1 MENNNDIMTE
11 DFLGFDDADFASEDL
26 DGGNQTEEQEPATE
40 ESGVSTES
48 GQAEENGGDTSQ
60 PPEDGS
66 SPQGEPLETQEDP
79 DAGLPEKITI
89 KHLKG
94 DVEIPR
100 AEIRD
105 MLSKG
110 YDYDRVREQR
120 DAAVRQM
127 EEKESQYQQRDEL
140 LRTLENVAKQA
151 GTDVAGVVK
160 RLRINLYRGNGST
173 EAEAMARVE
182 KEDAEAKL
190 QAMQKQANQARQAQE
205 QRQSRAQQ
213 EFMEFHQRFPDVKI
227 QDIPQDVIRKSASGE
242 MSLAGAYQVHLYDQL
257 KAENQRLQQTID
269 ARKQNEENRQKSL
282 GSARSAGS
290 GEKEDPF
297 LSGFTEG

>member
-26 DGGNQTEEQEPATE
+26 DGGNQTEEQEPAAE
-40 ESGVSTES
+40 ESDVSTES
-48 GQAEENGGDTSQ
+48 GQAEEPEAGGENA
-60 PPEDGS
+60 PE
-66 SPQGEPLETQEDP
+66 ETHPETNEDP

-89 KHLKG
+89 KHLRG

-100 AEIRD
+100 ADIRT

-140 LRTLENVAKQA
+140 LQTLETVAKQA

-213 EFMEFHQRFPDVKI
+213 EFMEFHKRFPDVKI

-242 MSLAGAYQVHLYDQL
+242 MSLASAYQVHLYDQL

-282 GSARSAGS
+282 GSARSAGN

>member
-26 DGGNQTEEQEPATE
+26 DGGNQTEEQEPAAE
-40 ESGVSTES
+40 ESGVSTDS
-48 GQAEENGGDTSQ
+48 GQAEEPEAGGENA
-60 PPEDGS
+60 PE
-66 SPQGEPLETQEDP
+66 ETNPETNEDP

-89 KHLKG
+89 KHLRG
-94 DVEIPR
+94 DVDIPR
-100 AEIRD
+100 ADIRT

-140 LRTLENVAKQA
+140 LQTLETVAKQA

-173 EAEAMARVE
+173 EAEALARVE

-213 EFMEFHQRFPDVKI
+213 EFMEFHQRFPDVKV

>member
-26 DGGNQTEEQEPATE
+26 DGGNQTEEQEPAAE

-48 GQAEENGGDTSQ
+48 GQAEEPEAGGENA
-60 PPEDGS
+60 PE
-66 SPQGEPLETQEDP
+66 ETHPETNEDP

-89 KHLKG
+89 KHLRG

-100 AEIRD
+100 ADIRT

-140 LRTLENVAKQA
+140 LQTLENVAKQA

-173 EAEAMARVE
+173 EAEALARVE

-205 QRQSRAQQ
+205 QRQSRAHQ
-213 EFMEFHQRFPDVKI
+213 EFMEFHQRFPDVKV

-242 MSLAGAYQVHLYDQL
+242 MSLASAYQVHLYDQL

-282 GSARSAGS
+282 GSARSAGN

>member
-26 DGGNQTEEQEPATE
+26 DGGNQTEEQEPAAE
-40 ESGVSTES
+40 ESDVSTES
-48 GQAEENGGDTSQ
+48 GQAEEPESGGENA
-60 PPEDGS
+60 PE
-66 SPQGEPLETQEDP
+66 ETHPETNEDP

-89 KHLKG
+89 KHLRG
-94 DVEIPR
+94 DVDIPK
-100 AEIRD
+100 ADIRT

-140 LRTLENVAKQA
+140 LRTLETVAKQA

-282 GSARSAGS
+282 GSARSAGN

-297 LSGFTEG
+297 LSGFAEG

>member
-1 MENNNDIMTE
+1 MENNNDIMME

-26 DGGNQTEEQEPATE
+26 DGGNQTEEQEPAAE
-40 ESGVSTES
+40 ESDVSTES
-48 GQAEENGGDTSQ
+48 GQAEEPESGGENA
-60 PPEDGS
+60 PE
-66 SPQGEPLETQEDP
+66 ETHPETNEDP

-89 KHLKG
+89 KHLRG

-100 AEIRD
+100 ADIRT

-140 LRTLENVAKQA
+140 LQTLENVAKKA

-282 GSARSAGS
+282 GSARSAGN

-297 LSGFTEG
+297 LSGFTED

>member
-1 MENNNDIMTE
+1 MENNNDIMME

-26 DGGNQTEEQEPATE
+26 DGGNQTEEQEPAAE
-40 ESGVSTES
+40 ESDVSTES
-48 GQAEENGGDTSQ
+48 GQAEEPESGGENA
-60 PPEDGS
+60 PE
-66 SPQGEPLETQEDP
+66 ETHPETKEDP

-89 KHLKG
+89 KHLRG

-100 AEIRD
+100 ADIRT

-140 LRTLENVAKQA
+140 LRTLETVAKQA

-173 EAEAMARVE
+173 EAEALARVE

-213 EFMEFHQRFPDVKI
+213 EFMEFHQRFPDVKV

-242 MSLAGAYQVHLYDQL
+242 MSLASAYQVHLYDQL

-282 GSARSAGS
+282 GSARSAGN

>member
-26 DGGNQTEEQEPATE
+26 DGGNQTEEQEPAAE
-40 ESGVSTES
+40 ESDVSTES
-48 GQAEENGGDTSQ
+48 GQAEEPESGGENA
-60 PPEDGS
+60 PE
-66 SPQGEPLETQEDP
+66 ETHPETNEDP

-89 KHLKG
+89 KHLRG
-94 DVEIPR
+94 DVDIPK
-100 AEIRD
+100 ADIRT

-140 LRTLENVAKQA
+140 LQTLENVAKQA

-269 ARKQNEENRQKSL
+269 ARKQNEENLKKTT
-282 GSARSAGS
+282 GSARSSGS
-290 GEKEDPF
+290 KTQMDDF
-297 LSGFTEG
+297 LKGFNFE

>member
-1 MENNNDIMTE
+1 MEENNDIMMD
-11 DFLGFDDADFASEDL
+11 DFLGFDDADFASDDL
-26 DGGNQTEEQEPATE
+26 DGGNQTEEQAPAAE

-48 GQAEENGGDTSQ
+48 GQADENGGDTSQ
-60 PPEDGS
+60 TTESGS
-66 SPQGEPLETQEDP
+66 SSQVDPLETQEDP

-89 KHLKG
+89 KHLRG

-100 AEIRD
+100 SDIRT

-127 EEKESQYQQRDEL
+127 EEKTSQYQQHEEML
-140 LRTLENVAKQA
+140 QTLENVAKQA
-151 GTDVAGVVK
+151 GTDVAGIVK

-190 QAMQKQANQARQAQE
+190 QTMQKQTTQAQQE
-205 QRQSRAQQ
+205 QQQRQSRAQQ
-213 EFMEFHQRFPDVKI
+213 EFMEFHKRFPDVKI
-227 QDIPQDVIRKSASGE
+227 QDIPQDVIRQSASGE
-242 MSLAGAYQVHLYDQL
+242 MSLAGAYQVHLYNQL

-282 GSARSAGS
+282 GSAKSAGN

-297 LSGFTEG
+297 LSGFTED

>member
-26 DGGNQTEEQEPATE
+26 DGGNQTEEQEPAAE
-40 ESGVSTES
+40 ESDVYTES
-48 GQAEENGGDTSQ
+48 GQAEEPESGGENA
-60 PPEDGS
+60 PE
-66 SPQGEPLETQEDP
+66 ETHPETKEDP

-89 KHLKG
+89 KHLRG

-100 AEIRD
+100 ADIRT

-140 LRTLENVAKQA
+140 LQTLENVARQA

-160 RLRINLYRGNGST
+160 RLRINLYRVNGST
-173 EAEAMARVE
+173 EAEAMSRVE

-190 QAMQKQANQARQAQE
+190 QAMQKQTTQAQQE
-205 QRQSRAQQ
+205 QQQRQSRAQQ

-282 GSARSAGS
+282 GSARSAGN

-297 LSGFTEG
+297 LSGFTED

>member
-1 MENNNDIMTE
+1 MENNNDIMLD

-26 DGGNQTEEQEPATE
+26 DGGNQTEEQEPVAE

-48 GQAEENGGDTSQ
+48 GQAEEPESGGENA
-60 PPEDGS
+60 PE
-66 SPQGEPLETQEDP
+66 ETHPETNEDP

-140 LRTLENVAKQA
+140 LQTLENVARQA

>member
-11 DFLGFDDADFASEDL
+11 DFLGFDDADFASDDL
-26 DGGNQTEEQEPATE
+26 DGGNQTEEQEPAAE
-40 ESGVSTES
+40 ESDVSTES
-48 GQAEENGGDTSQ
+48 GQAEEPEAGGENA
-60 PPEDGS
+60 PE
-66 SPQGEPLETQEDP
+66 ETHPETNEDP

-89 KHLKG
+89 KHLRG

-100 AEIRD
+100 ADIRT

-140 LRTLENVAKQA
+140 LQTLENVAKQA

-213 EFMEFHQRFPDVKI
+213 EFMEFHQRFPDVKV

-242 MSLAGAYQVHLYDQL
+242 MSLASAYQVHLYDQL

-297 LSGFTEG
+297 LSGFTED

>member
-26 DGGNQTEEQEPATE
+26 DGGNQTEEQEPAAE
-40 ESGVSTES
+40 ESDASTES
-48 GQAEENGGDTSQ
+48 GQAEEPEAGGENA
-60 PPEDGS
+60 PE
-66 SPQGEPLETQEDP
+66 ETHPETNEDP

-89 KHLKG
+89 KHLRG

-100 AEIRD
+100 ADIRT

-140 LRTLENVAKQA
+140 LQTLENVAKQA

-282 GSARSAGS
+282 GSARSAGN

>member
-26 DGGNQTEEQEPATE
+26 DGGNQTEEQEPAAE
-40 ESGVSTES
+40 ESDVSTES
-48 GQAEENGGDTSQ
+48 GQAEEPEAGGENA
-60 PPEDGS
+60 PE
-66 SPQGEPLETQEDP
+66 ETHPETNEDP

-89 KHLKG
+89 KHLRG
-94 DVEIPR
+94 DVEIPK
-100 AEIRD
+100 ADIRT

-140 LRTLENVAKQA
+140 LQTLENVAKQA

-173 EAEAMARVE
+173 EAEALARVE

-282 GSARSAGS
+282 GSARSAGN

>member
-26 DGGNQTEEQEPATE
+26 DGGNQTEEQEHAAE
-40 ESGVSTES
+40 ESDVSTES
-48 GQAEENGGDTSQ
+48 GQAEEPEAGGENA
-60 PPEDGS
+60 PE
-66 SPQGEPLETQEDP
+66 ETHPETNEDP

-89 KHLKG
+89 KHLRG
-94 DVEIPR
+94 DVDIPR
-100 AEIRD
+100 ADIRT

-127 EEKESQYQQRDEL
+127 EEKASQYQQRDEL
-140 LRTLENVAKQA
+140 LQTLENVAKQA

-297 LSGFTEG
+297 LSGFTED

>member
-26 DGGNQTEEQEPATE
+26 DGGNQTEEQEPAAE
-40 ESGVSTES
+40 ESDVSTES
-48 GQAEENGGDTSQ
+48 GQAEEPEAGGENA
-60 PPEDGS
+60 PE
-66 SPQGEPLETQEDP
+66 ETHPETNEDP

-89 KHLKG
+89 KHLRG

-100 AEIRD
+100 ADIRT

-140 LRTLENVAKQA
+140 LQTLENVAKQA

-282 GSARSAGS
+282 GSARSAGN

-297 LSGFTEG
+297 LSGFTED

>member
-26 DGGNQTEEQEPATE
+26 DGGNQTEEQEPAAE
-40 ESGVSTES
+40 ESDVSTES
-48 GQAEENGGDTSQ
+48 GQAEEPESGGENA
-60 PPEDGS
+60 PE
-66 SPQGEPLETQEDP
+66 ETHPETKEDP

-89 KHLKG
+89 KHLRG

-100 AEIRD
+100 ADIRT

-140 LRTLENVAKQA
+140 LQTLENVAKQA

-297 LSGFTEG
+297 LSGFTED

>member
-11 DFLGFDDADFASEDL
+11 DFLGFDDADFASDDL
-26 DGGNQTEEQEPATE
+26 DGGNQTEEQEPAAD
-40 ESGVSTES
+40 ESDVSTES
-48 GQAEENGGDTSQ
+48 GQAEEPEAGGENA
-60 PPEDGS
+60 PE
-66 SPQGEPLETQEDP
+66 ETHPETNEDP

-89 KHLKG
+89 KHLRG

-100 AEIRD
+100 ADIRT

-140 LRTLENVAKQA
+140 LQTLETVARQA

-242 MSLAGAYQVHLYDQL
+242 MSLASAYQVHLYDQL

-282 GSARSAGS
+282 GSARSAGN

>member
-11 DFLGFDDADFASEDL
+11 DFLGFDDADFASDDL
-26 DGGNQTEEQEPATE
+26 DGGNQTEEQEPAAE
-40 ESGVSTES
+40 ESDVSTDS
-48 GQAEENGGDTSQ
+48 GQAEEPESGGENA
-60 PPEDGS
+60 PE
-66 SPQGEPLETQEDP
+66 ETHPETNEDP

-89 KHLKG
+89 KHLRG
-94 DVEIPR
+94 DVDIPK
-100 AEIRD
+100 ADIRT

-110 YDYDRVREQR
+110 YDSDRVREQR

-140 LRTLENVAKQA
+140 LQTLENVAKQA

-205 QRQSRAQQ
+205 QRQSRAQK

-297 LSGFTEG
+297 LSGFTED

>member
-1 MENNNDIMTE
+1 MENNNDIMME

-26 DGGNQTEEQEPATE
+26 DGGNQTEEQEPAAE
-40 ESGVSTES
+40 ESDVSTES
-48 GQAEENGGDTSQ
+48 GQAEEPEAGGENA
-60 PPEDGS
+60 PE
-66 SPQGEPLETQEDP
+66 ETHPETNEDP

-89 KHLKG
+89 KHLRG

-100 AEIRD
+100 ADIRT

-140 LRTLENVAKQA
+140 LQTLETVAKQA
-151 GTDVAGVVK
+151 GTDVTGVVK

-213 EFMEFHQRFPDVKI
+213 EFMEFHKRFPDVKI

-282 GSARSAGS
+282 GSARSAGN

>member
-26 DGGNQTEEQEPATE
+26 DGGNQTEEQEPAAE
-40 ESGVSTES
+40 ESDVSTES
-48 GQAEENGGDTSQ
+48 GQAEEPEAGGENA
-60 PPEDGS
+60 PE
-66 SPQGEPLETQEDP
+66 ETHPETNEDP

-89 KHLKG
+89 KHLRG

-100 AEIRD
+100 ADIRT

-140 LRTLENVAKQA
+140 LQTLENVAKQA

-282 GSARSAGS
+282 GSARSAGN

>member
-1 MENNNDIMTE
+1 MENNNDMILE
-11 DFLGFDDADFASEDL
+11 DDFLGFDDDDFDFSED
-26 DGGNQTEEQEPATE
+26 GESNQTDAEDTQIKDQDVEAEEGQDEETASGGSEEQ
-40 ESGVSTES
+40 
-48 GQAEENGGDTSQ
+48 Q
-60 PPEDGS
+60 
-66 SPQGEPLETQEDP
+66 QEQQQQQEQTNP
-79 DAGLPEKITI
+79 DADLPEKITI

-94 DVEIPR
+94 EMEIPR
-100 AEIRD
+100 SDIRG
-105 MLSKG
+105 MLQKG
-110 YDYDRVREQR
+110 VDYDRVQKQR
-120 DAAVRQM
+120 DAAVKQLEDQTKWRQ
-127 EEKESQYQQRDEL
+127 EREDLFTALESA
-140 LRTLENVAKQA
+140 AKQS
-151 GTDVAGVVK
+151 GTDLAGIVK
-160 RLRINLYRGNGST
+160 KLRVNLYRGNGAT
-173 EAEAMARVE
+173 EAEALARVE

-282 GSARSAGS
+282 GSARSAGN

-297 LSGFTEG
+297 LSGFAEG

>member
-26 DGGNQTEEQEPATE
+26 DGGNQTEEQEPAAE
-40 ESGVSTES
+40 ESDVSTES
-48 GQAEENGGDTSQ
+48 GQAEEPESGGENA
-60 PPEDGS
+60 PE
-66 SPQGEPLETQEDP
+66 ETHPETKEDP

-89 KHLKG
+89 KHLRG

-100 AEIRD
+100 ADIRT

-140 LRTLENVAKQA
+140 LQTLENVAKQA
-151 GTDVAGVVK
+151 GTDVAGIVK

>member
-1 MENNNDIMTE
+1 MENNNDILTE
-11 DFLGFDDADFASEDL
+11 DSLGFDDADFASDDL
-26 DGGNQTEEQEPATE
+26 DGGNQTEEQEPAAE
-40 ESGVSTES
+40 ESDVSTES
-48 GQAEENGGDTSQ
+48 GQAEEPESGGENE
-60 PPEDGS
+60 PEATH
-66 SPQGEPLETQEDP
+66 PETNEDP

-89 KHLKG
+89 KHLRG

-100 AEIRD
+100 ADIRT

-140 LRTLENVAKQA
+140 LQTLENVAKQA

-297 LSGFTEG
+297 LSGFAEG

>member
-26 DGGNQTEEQEPATE
+26 DGGNQTEEQEPAAE
-40 ESGVSTES
+40 ESDVSTES
-48 GQAEENGGDTSQ
+48 GQAEEPEAGGENA
-60 PPEDGS
+60 PE
-66 SPQGEPLETQEDP
+66 ETHPETNEDP

-89 KHLKG
+89 KHLRG

-100 AEIRD
+100 ADIRT

-140 LRTLENVAKQA
+140 LQTLENVAKQA

-297 LSGFTEG
+297 LSGFTED

>member
-26 DGGNQTEEQEPATE
+26 DGGNQTEEQEPAAE

-48 GQAEENGGDTSQ
+48 GQAEEPEAGGENA
-60 PPEDGS
+60 PE
-66 SPQGEPLETQEDP
+66 ETHPETNEDP

-89 KHLKG
+89 KHLRG

-100 AEIRD
+100 ADIRT

-140 LRTLENVAKQA
+140 LQTLETVAKQA

-213 EFMEFHQRFPDVKI
+213 EFMEFHKRFPDVKI

-242 MSLAGAYQVHLYDQL
+242 MSLASAYQVHLYDQL

-282 GSARSAGS
+282 GSARSAGN

>member
-26 DGGNQTEEQEPATE
+26 DGGNQTEEQEPAAE
-40 ESGVSTES
+40 ESDVSTES
-48 GQAEENGGDTSQ
+48 GQAEEPEAGGENA
-60 PPEDGS
+60 PE
-66 SPQGEPLETQEDP
+66 ETHPETNEDP

-89 KHLKG
+89 KHLRG
-94 DVEIPR
+94 DVEIPK
-100 AEIRD
+100 ADIRT

-173 EAEAMARVE
+173 EAEALARVE

-242 MSLAGAYQVHLYDQL
+242 MSLASAYQVHLYDQL

-282 GSARSAGS
+282 GSARSAGN

>member
-26 DGGNQTEEQEPATE
+26 DGGNQTEEQEPAAE

-48 GQAEENGGDTSQ
+48 GQAEEPEAGGENA
-60 PPEDGS
+60 PE
-66 SPQGEPLETQEDP
+66 ETHPETNEDP

-140 LRTLENVAKQA
+140 LQTLENVAKQA

-213 EFMEFHQRFPDVKI
+213 EFMEFHKRFPDVKI

-242 MSLAGAYQVHLYDQL
+242 MSLASAYQVHLYDQL

>member
-26 DGGNQTEEQEPATE
+26 DGGNQTEEQEPAAE

-48 GQAEENGGDTSQ
+48 GQAEEPEAGGENA
-60 PPEDGS
+60 PE
-66 SPQGEPLETQEDP
+66 ETHPETNEDP

-89 KHLKG
+89 KHLRG

-100 AEIRD
+100 SDIRT

-140 LRTLENVAKQA
+140 LQTLENVARQA

>member
-26 DGGNQTEEQEPATE
+26 DGGNQTEEQEPAAE
-40 ESGVSTES
+40 ESDVSTES
-48 GQAEENGGDTSQ
+48 GQAEEPESGGENA
-60 PPEDGS
+60 PE
-66 SPQGEPLETQEDP
+66 ETHPETKEDP

-89 KHLKG
+89 KHLRG

-100 AEIRD
+100 ADIRT

-140 LRTLENVAKQA
+140 LQTLENVAKQA
-151 GTDVAGVVK
+151 GTDVAGIVK

-297 LSGFTEG
+297 LSGFTED

>member
-26 DGGNQTEEQEPATE
+26 DGGNQTEEQEPIAE
-40 ESGVSTES
+40 ESDVSTDS
-48 GQAEENGGDTSQ
+48 GQAEEPEAGGENA
-60 PPEDGS
+60 PEGTH
-66 SPQGEPLETQEDP
+66 PETNEDP

-89 KHLKG
+89 KHLRG
-94 DVEIPR
+94 DVDIPR
-100 AEIRD
+100 ADIRT

-120 DAAVRQM
+120 DAAVRQI

-140 LRTLENVAKQA
+140 LQTLENVAKQA

-282 GSARSAGS
+282 GSARSAGN

>member
-26 DGGNQTEEQEPATE
+26 DGGNQTEEQEPAAE
-40 ESGVSTES
+40 ESDVSTEI
-48 GQAEENGGDTSQ
+48 GQAEEPEAGGENA
-60 PPEDGS
+60 PE
-66 SPQGEPLETQEDP
+66 ETHPETNEDP

-89 KHLKG
+89 KHLRG
-94 DVEIPR
+94 DVDIPK
-100 AEIRD
+100 ADIRT

-140 LRTLENVAKQA
+140 LQTLENVAKQA

-213 EFMEFHQRFPDVKI
+213 EFMEFHKRFPDVKI

-282 GSARSAGS
+282 GSARSAGN

-297 LSGFTEG
+297 LSGFAEG

>member
-26 DGGNQTEEQEPATE
+26 DGGNQTEEQEPAAE
-40 ESGVSTES
+40 ESDVSTES
-48 GQAEENGGDTSQ
+48 GQAEEPEAGGENA
-60 PPEDGS
+60 PE
-66 SPQGEPLETQEDP
+66 ETHPETNEDP

-89 KHLKG
+89 KHLRG

-100 AEIRD
+100 ADIRT

-140 LRTLENVAKQA
+140 LQTLENVAKQA

-173 EAEAMARVE
+173 EAEALARVE

-213 EFMEFHQRFPDVKI
+213 EFMEFHQRFPDVKV

-297 LSGFTEG
+297 LSGFAEG

>member
-11 DFLGFDDADFASEDL
+11 DFLGFDDADFASDDL
-26 DGGNQTEEQEPATE
+26 DGGNQTEEQEPAAE
-40 ESGVSTES
+40 ESDVSTES
-48 GQAEENGGDTSQ
+48 GQAEEPESGGENA
-60 PPEDGS
+60 PE
-66 SPQGEPLETQEDP
+66 ETHPETNEDP

-89 KHLKG
+89 KHLRG

-100 AEIRD
+100 ADIRT

-140 LRTLENVAKQA
+140 LQTLENVAKQA

-297 LSGFTEG
+297 LSGFTED

>member
-26 DGGNQTEEQEPATE
+26 DGGNQTEEQEAAAE
-40 ESGVSTES
+40 ESDVSTES
-48 GQAEENGGDTSQ
+48 GQAEEPEAGGENA
-60 PPEDGS
+60 PE
-66 SPQGEPLETQEDP
+66 ETHPETNEDP

-89 KHLKG
+89 KHLRG
-94 DVEIPR
+94 DVDIPK
-100 AEIRD
+100 ADIRT

-140 LRTLENVAKQA
+140 LRTLETVAKQA

-173 EAEAMARVE
+173 EAEALARVE

-242 MSLAGAYQVHLYDQL
+242 MSLASAYQVHLYDQL

-282 GSARSAGS
+282 GSARSAGN

>member
-26 DGGNQTEEQEPATE
+26 DGGNQTEEQEPAAE

-48 GQAEENGGDTSQ
+48 GQAEEPEAGGENA
-60 PPEDGS
+60 PE
-66 SPQGEPLETQEDP
+66 ETHPETNEDP

-89 KHLKG
+89 KHLRG

-100 AEIRD
+100 ADIRT

-140 LRTLENVAKQA
+140 LQTLETVAKQA

-297 LSGFTEG
+297 LSGFTED

>member
-26 DGGNQTEEQEPATE
+26 DGGNQTEEQEPAAE
-40 ESGVSTES
+40 ESDVSTES
-48 GQAEENGGDTSQ
+48 GQAEEPEAGGENA
-60 PPEDGS
+60 PE
-66 SPQGEPLETQEDP
+66 ETHPETNEDP

-89 KHLKG
+89 KHLRG

-100 AEIRD
+100 ADIRT

-140 LRTLENVAKQA
+140 LQTLENVAKQA
-151 GTDVAGVVK
+151 GTDVSGVVK

-213 EFMEFHQRFPDVKI
+213 EFMEFHKRFPDVKI

-242 MSLAGAYQVHLYDQL
+242 MSLASAYQVHLYDQL

-282 GSARSAGS
+282 GSARSAGN

>member
-26 DGGNQTEEQEPATE
+26 DGGNQTEEQEPAAE
-40 ESGVSTES
+40 ESDVSTEI
-48 GQAEENGGDTSQ
+48 GQAEEPEAGGENA
-60 PPEDGS
+60 PE
-66 SPQGEPLETQEDP
+66 ETHPETNEDP

-89 KHLKG
+89 KHLRG
-94 DVEIPR
+94 DVDIPK
-100 AEIRD
+100 ADIRT

-140 LRTLENVAKQA
+140 LQTLENVAKQA

-282 GSARSAGS
+282 GSARSAGN

>member
-26 DGGNQTEEQEPATE
+26 DGGNQTEEQEPAAE
-40 ESGVSTES
+40 ESDVSTES
-48 GQAEENGGDTSQ
+48 GQAEEPEAGGENA
-60 PPEDGS
+60 PE
-66 SPQGEPLETQEDP
+66 ETHPETNEDP

-89 KHLKG
+89 KHLRG

-100 AEIRD
+100 ADIRT

-140 LRTLENVAKQA
+140 LQTLENVAKQA

-213 EFMEFHQRFPDVKI
+213 EFMEFHKRFPDVKI
-227 QDIPQDVIRKSASGE
+227 QDIPKDVIRKSASGE
-242 MSLAGAYQVHLYDQL
+242 MSLASAYQVHLYDQL

-282 GSARSAGS
+282 GSARSAGN

>member
-11 DFLGFDDADFASEDL
+11 DFLGFDDADFASDDL
-26 DGGNQTEEQEPATE
+26 DGGNQTEEQEPAAE
-40 ESGVSTES
+40 ESDVSTES
-48 GQAEENGGDTSQ
+48 GQAEEPEAGGENA
-60 PPEDGS
+60 PE
-66 SPQGEPLETQEDP
+66 ETHPETNEDP

-89 KHLKG
+89 KHLRG

-100 AEIRD
+100 ADIRT

-140 LRTLENVAKQA
+140 LQTLENVAKQA

-282 GSARSAGS
+282 GSARSAGN

-297 LSGFTEG
+297 LSGFTED